1 MLHLHECAEPAPAE
15 STAEP
20 LHYVGVSAVVE
31 ESAVKPLHSANDPTA
46 AEFAAEPPHSVADS
60 DAAADA
66 LTETSYS

>member
-46 AEFAAEPPHSVADS
+46 AEPPHSVADS

>member
-1 MLHLHECAEPAPAE
+1 MLHLHECVEPAPAE
-15 STAEP
+15 STTEP

-31 ESAVKPLHSANDPTA
+31 ESAVKPLHSANDTTT
-46 AEFAAEPPHSVADS
+46 AEFAAEPPHSVTDS